1 MPNIHRNTSTTS
13 GAQSPGPLPLHHLLS
28 SELKGAGKGLGTF
41 LSFLVA
47 EINFSFLSEWS
58 YERIRLGGKL
68 LISKN
73 FSPSLKYTYFWKHFY
88 SISYH
93 LNINKLIKRSIFSSS
108 QQLSTN
114 QRNWYLNMD
123 KEIHSVFFLNSYVTE
138 HAYNLSAQEADTVR
152 V

>member
-1 MPNIHRNTSTTS
+1 MESWEKIVPNIHRNTSTTS

-93 LNINKLIKRSIFSSS
+93 LNINKLIKKKHIFLLPTAIYQS
-108 QQLSTN
+108 
-114 QRNWYLNMD
+114 
-123 KEIHSVFFLNSYVTE
+123 KELVFE
-138 HAYNLSAQEADTVR
+138 HG
-152 V
+152 